1 MARKNQKSRAV
12 FIDRDGTIIRERNY
26 LRTLKEVKL
35 LRGAVRA
42 LKLLRKAGF
51 KLILVTNQSGVARGY
66 LTIKKLKAIH
76 AHLNKLLSKKGAKL
90 DAVYFCPHGPDS
102 KCLCRKPKLGMV
114 KLAQKRFNIDLKKSY
129 SVGDHTR
136 DFLLG
141 QNMGGKG
148 IFVLTGHG
156 KDGLKKIRSSRG
168 ELRPDGVFKDFLA
181 AAKYI
186 ARS

>member
-1 MARKNQKSRAV
+1 MK
-12 FIDRDGTIIRERNY
+12 
-26 LRTLKEVKL
+26 
-35 LRGAVRA
+35 A
-42 LKLLRKAGF
+42 LKLLRAAGY

-66 LTIKKLKAIH
+66 LTVKKLNAIH
-76 AHLNKLLSKKGAKL
+76 SYLKKLLLKKGAKL

-102 KCLCRKPKLGMV
+102 KCFCRKPKLGMV
-114 KLAQKRFNIDLKKSY
+114 RLAQKRFNIDMKRSY

-156 KDGLKKIRSSRG
+156 KEELKKIRKSRG
-168 ELRPDGVFKDFLA
+168 KLNPHKIFRDFLA

-186 ARS
+186 VKN